1 MDEHSIMET
10 LIFHVAPVVVVA
22 IVNVKV
28 EAVADRPCSRYTINK
43 KKVQLPKKAYTWQTS
58 WGKEIQDWIL
68 IKNWHIIKSPFKS
81 LLTNKLS

>member
-1 MDEHSIMET
+1 MET
-10 LIFHVAPVVVVA
+10 FIFHVAPVVVVA

-28 EAVADRPCSRYTINK
+28 EAVSDRPCSRYTINK